1 LDLLYN
7 RYALCLALKQINAR
21 SNLRNADR
29 RLDTVRKMKA
39 SISTTRGITFVELMA
54 TVVIIGLVSGMAV
67 PRFQIAYER
76 LQIRSANR
84 EIASTLRLA
93 RSMSVSNKD
102 RYGVFFDQG
111 ALSISLFKNSA
122 SPETNEY
129 TDSDSLIR
137 VDTLPH
143 AFTFMSGENTI
154 VFQPSGSAGFDNEGY
169 ILTMSQTPD
178 VVSFT
183 ILNVLASTGR
193 VKILS
198 QYF

>member
-1 LDLLYN
+1 M
-7 RYALCLALKQINAR
+7 
-21 SNLRNADR
+21 
-29 RLDTVRKMKA
+29 DTVKKMKA
-39 SISTTRGITFVELMA
+39 SILAARGITLVELMA
-54 TVVIIGLVSGMAV
+54 TVVIIGLVSSMAV

-76 LQIRSANR
+76 LQIRSTNR

-102 RYGVFFDQG
+102 RYGVYFDPG
-111 ALSISLFKNSA
+111 VLSVSLFKNTA

-129 TDSDSLIR
+129 TDADSLIR
-137 VDTLPH
+137 VDTLPA
-143 AFTFMSGENTI
+143 AFTFLAGDNAI
-154 VFQPSGSAGFDNEGY
+154 VFQPNGSAGFNGEGY

-183 ILNVLASTGR
+183 ILSVLASTGR
-193 VKILS
+193 VKIMS

>member
-1 LDLLYN
+1 
-7 RYALCLALKQINAR
+7 
-21 SNLRNADR
+21 
-29 RLDTVRKMKA
+29 MKT
-39 SISTTRGITFVELMA
+39 SILTARGITFVELMA
-54 TVVIIGLVSGMAV
+54 TVVIIGLVSAMAV

-76 LQIRSANR
+76 IQIRSTNR

-111 ALSISLFKNSA
+111 ALTVSLFKNTA
-122 SPETNEY
+122 SPETNAY
-129 TDSDSLIR
+129 TEADSLIR

-143 AFTFMSGENTI
+143 AFTFMSGENTV
-154 VFQPSGSAGFDNEGY
+154 VFQPNGSAGFDGEGY

-183 ILNVLASTGR
+183 TLNVLASTGR
-193 VKILS
+193 VKITS
-198 QYF
+198 QYY

>member
-1 LDLLYN
+1 
-7 RYALCLALKQINAR
+7 
-21 SNLRNADR
+21 
-29 RLDTVRKMKA
+29 MKV
-39 SISTTRGITFVELMA
+39 SILTARGITFVELMA
-54 TVVIIGLVSGMAV
+54 TVVIIGLVSAMAV

-93 RSMSVSNKD
+93 RSMSVANKD
-102 RYGVFFDQG
+102 RYGVSFDQG
-111 ALSISLFKNSA
+111 ALSISLFKNCA

-129 TDSDSLIR
+129 TDADSLIR
-137 VDTLPH
+137 VDTLPP
-143 AFTFMSGENTI
+143 AFTFMSGENAI
-154 VFQPSGSAGFDNEGY
+154 VFQPNGSAGFDNEGY

-193 VKILS
+193 IKIMS
-198 QYF
+198 QYY